1 MSVHI
6 VMMLV
11 PSMFVDL
18 VKFYGLTNASLGL
31 IFSISSF
38 CFGLGSLP
46 MSLLYNKYGPR
57 ALLVLSQLGIFTS
70 AFLASNCQSVESFA
84 VFNIFL
90 GLFASIHHPVSLT
103 LISEVFDNN
112 ISKANAFHGVFG
124 SLGVSS
130 GPFLCYYAVKNFD
143 WQFSFFM
150 IAIFNLIIAPITY
163 FVIPKSKSKDSIS
176 TLDFKKGNQLKI
188 LKIFCLLSLTV
199 GIVFTVFN
207 TFIPSVFKVAIEE
220 KSNLE
225 APIEERLN
233 LEAPTEKVPL
243 EEANEQAPSAKVP
256 LEEEPI
262 EEKSKLLVSGILIF
276 GVIGQIL
283 SGFFGDKYNR
293 MKLLSFVLMMLC
305 PLFIAIYFFS
315 NFSLVAISALLAIFM
330 YAIQPLINSI
340 IKDITSARVRP
351 LVFGM
356 NFFLMFGASGLVAAA
371 LGGLIADLDS
381 FKLIF
386 PIFSILFPV
395 GIFLLYL
402 LYNNK
407 KMIEV

>member
-1 MSVHI
+1 MIYNTLLFVLSLSHMSVHI

-11 PSMFVDL
+11 PSMFIDL
-18 VKFYGLTNASLGL
+18 VEFYGLTKASLGL

-57 ALLVLSQLGIFTS
+57 MLLVLSQLGIFAS

-112 ISKANAFHGVFG
+112 ISKANAFHGIFG
-124 SLGVSS
+124 SLGVSI
-130 GPFLCYYAVKNFD
+130 GPLLCYYAVNNFD

-163 FVIPKSKSKDSIS
+163 FVIPKSKSRESIS
-176 TLDFKKGNQLKI
+176 TLDFKKGSQLRM
-188 LKIFCLLSLTV
+188 LKIFCFLSLVV

-207 TFIPSVFKVAIEE
+207 TFIPSVFKVALGE
-220 KSNLE
+220 KSN
-225 APIEERLN
+225 
-233 LEAPTEKVPL
+233 
-243 EEANEQAPSAKVP
+243 
-256 LEEEPI
+256 
-262 EEKSKLLVSGILIF
+262 LLVSGILIF
-276 GVIGQIL
+276 GIIGQIL

-293 MKLLSFVLMMLC
+293 MKLLSFVLMILC
-305 PLFIAIYFFS
+305 PLFFVTYFLS
-315 NFSLVAISALLAIFM
+315 NFSLVTVSVLLAIFM

-340 IKDITSARVRP
+340 IKDITNPRIRP

-356 NFFLMFGASGLVAAA
+356 NFFLMFGVSGLVAA

-402 LYNNK
+402 LNK
-407 KMIEV
+407 NKEVVEV

>member
-11 PSMFVDL
+11 PSMFIDL
-18 VKFYGLTNASLGL
+18 VEFYGLSKATLGL

-38 CFGLGSLP
+38 CYGLGSLP

-57 ALLVLSQLGIFTS
+57 MLLVLSQLGVFTS
-70 AFLASNCQSVESFA
+70 AFLASNCETVESFA
-84 VFNIFL
+84 ICNIFL

-103 LISEVFDNN
+103 LISESFDSN
-112 ISKANAFHGVFG
+112 ISKANAFHGIFG
-124 SLGVSS
+124 SLGVSL
-130 GPFLCYYAVKNFD
+130 GPLLCYYAVNNFN

-163 FVIPKSKSKDSIS
+163 FIIPKSKSKESIS
-176 TLDFKKGNQLKI
+176 TLDFKKGNQLRM
-188 LKIFCLLSLTV
+188 LKIFCLLSLIV
-199 GIVFTVFN
+199 GIVFTV
-207 TFIPSVFKVAIEE
+207 ALGE
-220 KSNLE
+220 KSN
-225 APIEERLN
+225 
-233 LEAPTEKVPL
+233 
-243 EEANEQAPSAKVP
+243 
-256 LEEEPI
+256 
-262 EEKSKLLVSGILIF
+262 LLVSGILIF
-276 GVIGQIL
+276 GIIGQIL

-305 PLFIAIYFFS
+305 PLFIATYFLS
-315 NFSLVAISALLAIFM
+315 DFSLVAVSVLLAIFM

-340 IKDITSARVRP
+340 IKDITTTRIRP

-356 NFFLMFGASGLVAAA
+356 NFFLMFGVSGLVAA

-402 LYNNK
+402 LNNNK